1 MSSRFNGFEWIEGFK
16 KYDIATSLVVL
27 NKQSNS
33 NFVELLSKSRVRRGS
48 IARLFA
54 RRLKKLGYQIEYLP
68 WASELFNLKSYQEAD
83 IVHLQIVLDGTL
95 DFRTISRIQV
105 EKKVIWTW
113 HDLSATTSHCV
124 TPMDCDNW
132 KKSCIDCPD
141 LQRPFPV
148 DISRGNVQVLKKK
161 QLATNTDRIHV
172 ASSWMIQLLDSN
184 ANFADLDYLQIPF
197 GIDAT
202 VFYPEKQKKLKL
214 KLGIGDEKFVLG
226 FRQTADVYK
235 NFRFISRML
244 DIFRFP
250 SNLVILT
257 IGETGLL
264 ENHKN
269 NRNIHIIE
277 LPWTNDNELL
287 RDFYNA
293 LDYFI
298 SPSRFE
304 SFGLMS
310 LEAMACGTPV
320 IGVAGGAIAEI
331 CQLEKY
337 GTIVQDGDIAELRNL
352 IEKMVDNPEA
362 RIDRQILAKFVHDEY
377 GLNSFLERFATVYH
391 EMVQN

>member
-1 MSSRFNGFEWIEGFK
+1 M
-16 KYDIATSLVVL
+16 
-27 NKQSNS
+27 
-33 NFVELLSKSRVRRGS
+33 
-48 IARLFA
+48 
-54 RRLKKLGYQIEYLP
+54 
-68 WASELFNLKSYQEAD
+68 
-83 IVHLQIVLDGTL
+83 
-95 DFRTISRIQV
+95 
-105 EKKVIWTW
+105 
-113 HDLSATTSHCV
+113 
-124 TPMDCDNW
+124 
-132 KKSCIDCPD
+132 
-141 LQRPFPV
+141 
-148 DISRGNVQVLKKK
+148 
-161 QLATNTDRIHV
+161 
-172 ASSWMIQLLDSN
+172 
-184 ANFADLDYLQIPF
+184 
-197 GIDAT
+197 
-202 VFYPEKQKKLKL
+202 KL